1 MCSVKSSAAQVQFYC
16 ISDIDCFAVFDLHV
30 EMLKRLVLTRLNRY
44 EKTRTQARIIEI
56 SMQYL
61 IQS

>member
-16 ISDIDCFAVFDLHV
+16 ICDIDCFV
-30 EMLKRLVLTRLNRY
+30 KRLLPTRLKRY
-44 EKTRTQARIIEI
+44 EKTRTQTRIIEI

-61 IQS
+61 IQFCMND